1 MDYQPI
7 NFFRLFNKQKQQQ
20 KNRSKFTN
28 FVYHVRIG
36 FKYDKFGFNPSRT
49 SLGSPLQKVIQIAE
63 IHFWPK
69 KFSTKKH
76 KFRQIRLRDKTPQI
90 ASQP

>member
-7 NFFRLFNKQKQQQ
+7 KFFRLFNKQKRQQ
-20 KNRSKFTN
+20 NRLKFTN

-76 KFRQIRLRDKTPQI
+76 KFRQIRLRDKTP
-90 ASQP
+90 